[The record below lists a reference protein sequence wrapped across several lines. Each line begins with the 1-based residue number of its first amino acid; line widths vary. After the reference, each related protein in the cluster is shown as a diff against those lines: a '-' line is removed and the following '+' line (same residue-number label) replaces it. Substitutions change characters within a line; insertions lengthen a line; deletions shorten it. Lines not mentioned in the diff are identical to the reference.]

1 MSVDMSRY
9 AGMHLHFH
17 TQRHGYGGASYAAAR
32 AGECKGWQMGGELK
46 ILKEYFDFIFSRDRK
61 FFDTNKRKINK

>member
-1 MSVDMSRY
+1 MINNRKIVKTILKKDEKSNQKYMSVDMSRY

-32 AGECKGWQMGGELK
+32 AGECKG
-46 ILKEYFDFIFSRDRK
+46 
-61 FFDTNKRKINK
+61 